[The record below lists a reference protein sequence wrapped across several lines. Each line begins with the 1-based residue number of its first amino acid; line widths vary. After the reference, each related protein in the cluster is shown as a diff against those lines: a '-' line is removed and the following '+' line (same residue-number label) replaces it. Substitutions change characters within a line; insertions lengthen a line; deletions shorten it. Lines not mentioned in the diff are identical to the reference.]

1 MPGAAQ
7 TMRIDRLAAALH
19 RGRAFIRAARRLG
32 SVALVCLAL
41 AGCGFLGEEEGQR
54 LEFSGSARLDSAGNT
69 VITITVRNVSDRLYT
84 DEEVLDAR
92 GEVFNAQQQLLARFT
107 QMPVERLSAGEE
119 VTIARWQ
126 GTLEPGVYFM
136 QWTTSRHGGVELD
149 FTLLTRFGVLEVD
162 GVRER
167 KIAPDPALSP

>member
-1 MPGAAQ
+1 MPGAAR
-7 TMRIDRLAAALH
+7 TMRIDRLAAVLH
-19 RGRAFIRAARRLG
+19 RARAAGRLG
-32 SVALVCLAL
+32 WVVLACLLL
-41 AGCGFLGEEEGQR
+41 AGCGFLGEEQGQL
-54 LEFSGSARLDSAGNT
+54 LEFSSSVRLDSAGNT
-69 VITITVRNVSDRLYT
+69 VITVTVRNAGERLYT
-84 DEEVLDAR
+84 DEEELDAR
-92 GEVFNAQQQLLARFT
+92 GEVFNEQQQLLARFT
-107 QMPVERLSAGEE
+107 QLPVERLAAGEE
-119 VTIARWQ
+119 ATIARWQ